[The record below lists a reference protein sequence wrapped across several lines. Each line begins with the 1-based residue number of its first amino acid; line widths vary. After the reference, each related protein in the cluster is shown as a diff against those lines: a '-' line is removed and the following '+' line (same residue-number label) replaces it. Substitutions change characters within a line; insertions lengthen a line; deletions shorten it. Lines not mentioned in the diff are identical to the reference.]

1 MTITLNGNYL
11 EDWNKISVICEN
23 IKENIKE
30 TKNLDF
36 NFKQLNK
43 INNNDFAVKIL
54 FAAGAMSVGDLSGLE
69 EVIRLFQE
77 FAYYVALGYST
88 WGLIEYSA
96 DHPNGLNKV
105 KRCIGAYIGIF
116 VIPVVFKAIK
126 NALG

>member
-1 MTITLNGNYL
+1 MIITLNGNYL

-23 IKENIKE
+23 IKE
-30 TKNLDF
+30 TKKLDF

-43 INNNDFAVKIL
+43 INNNDFAIKIL
-54 FAAGAMSVGDLSGLE
+54 FAAGAISVGDLSGLE

-88 WGLIEYSA
+88 WGLIEYSMDNPA
-96 DHPNGLNKV
+96 GITKV
-105 KRCIGAYIGIF
+105 KRCVGSYIGIF
-116 VIPVVFKAIK
+116 VIPVVFRAIK